1 MNEIQNFKFNG
12 CVLRTLVIKDDPWFV
27 AKDVCD
33 ILESR
38 TNNLRTIL
46 EPDEIQ

>member
-1 MNEIQNFKFNG
+1 MDEIKTFKFNG

-38 TNNLRTIL
+38 MKSVS
-46 EPDEIQ
+46 